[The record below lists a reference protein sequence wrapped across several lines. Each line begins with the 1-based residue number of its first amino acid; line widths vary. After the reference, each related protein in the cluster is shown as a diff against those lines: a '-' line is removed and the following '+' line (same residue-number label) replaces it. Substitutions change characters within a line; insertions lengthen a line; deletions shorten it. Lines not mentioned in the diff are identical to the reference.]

1 MNADTMISPVKD
13 FADLDDSDVAAF
25 LRDRPF
31 RSEGIKPEFRDKFPE
46 KDGGYDIR
54 EICKYIVGLSNEQGG
69 LLVYGVSDSIT
80 DPDLLFPE
88 YVVGLSRWP
97 SEEDLS
103 IWAGNRIYPLLASL
117 SLRHFV
123 VEGRTIVIVR
133 VPAEANKPYCYYDP
147 VSGGVWYFRRMSNG
161 IGELPPEQIRA
172 FYVSSLIEQVQVLD
186 RASVLREDLGRSRRD
201 ASIDRRLEKHW
212 NLIKPKLENIQDFG
226 FLGIYCLPTEPVD
239 IPLNYL
245 ARFLTDHRND
255 FSQMM
260 RYYPSIDTLQNGSS
274 VGFFPRLVR
283 QDVKSTC
290 RVTLYQD
297 GLIAFDSQADPL
309 MEGDKNLHPYGLAY
323 EIQRHLQLSKAV
335 LEGFTVS
342 TVQLIIELEN
352 IENFVMDFSGR
363 SFPRKFPYSG
373 AHQPVR
379 RDASLAD
386 VYSYDGDQR
395 NIAMPV
401 VRDVMDEICRIF
413 GVEKTPA
420 GVWDQNGRLA
430 YVAPGLESQR

>member
-1 MNADTMISPVKD
+1 MLVDTMISPIKE
-13 FADLDDSDVAAF
+13 FADIEDGDVAAF

-31 RSEGIKPEFRDKFPE
+31 TSEGIKPEFRDKFPE

-80 DPDLLFPE
+80 DPDALFPE

-97 SEEDLS
+97 SEEDLNT
-103 IWAGNRIYPLLASL
+103 WAGDRIYPVLASL

-147 VSGGVWYFRRMSNG
+147 VSGGVSYFTRMSNG
-161 IGELPPEQIRA
+161 IGELPPDRIRA
-172 FYVSSLIEQVQVLD
+172 FYVASLIEQVLD
-186 RASVLREDLGRSRRD
+186 RASVLRQDFGMSRRD
-201 ASIDRRLEKHW
+201 ASTERRLEKHRM
-212 NLIKPKLENIQDFG
+212 LIKPKLENIRDFG

-239 IPLNYL
+239 ILPNYL
-245 ARFLTDHRND
+245 TRFLIDHRND
-255 FSQMM
+255 FSEMM
-260 RYYPSIDTLQNGSS
+260 RYYPSVETLQNGAS

-290 RVTLYQD
+290 RITVYQD
-297 GLIAFDSQADPL
+297 GLTTFDSLADPL
-309 MEGDKNLHPYGLAY
+309 VERDKNLNPYWLAY
-323 EIQRHLQLSKAV
+323 EIQRHLQLSRAL
-335 LEGFTVS
+335 LERFTAS
-342 TVQLIIELEN
+342 PVQLTIELGN
-352 IENFVMDFSGR
+352 IENFVMDLSGR
-363 SFPRKFPYSG
+363 SFFSKLPYSG

-379 RDASLAD
+379 REVSLAD
-386 VYSYDGDQR
+386 VHTYDGDQR
-395 NIAMPV
+395 NTVMPV

-413 GVEKTPA
+413 GAEKTPA
-420 GVWDQNGRLA
+420 GVWDQSGRLT